1 MVWVDC
7 GDDDDD
13 RTAGVCQK
21 HTAHVYDFG
30 LWQKKDGEMQLQFLN
45 DENIKKS
52 SCLSDF
58 TNFGYSNVFKSK
70 KEEDQSVELGDFQTL
85 YISVHVCDT
94 CIQCAFLCEKT

>member
-70 KEEDQSVELGDFQTL
+70 KRRRLERKTRRFLDAL
-85 YISVHVCDT
+85 YIRT
-94 CIQCAFLCEKT
+94 CM